1 MTNIFLPKGIKANS
15 LTKYFVKYKSEVQ
28 KLMLGKDEL
37 RFKRLAGFK
46 PIG

>member
-1 MTNIFLPKGIKANS
+1 MTNIFLPKGIKVTY
-15 LTKYFVKYKSEVQ
+15 LPKYLVKNKSEVQ

>member
-1 MTNIFLPKGIKANS
+1 MTNIFLPKATKANYLAKCS
-15 LTKYFVKYKSEVQ
+15 VKYKSEVQ